1 MMIEQALSPE
11 QALAEIYRLTP
22 QMKVYDQFISD
33 LRWLPYTMFFHP
45 SNFRSS
51 VVNTDALGFR
61 LSPWS
66 GRNVSTAELP
76 VDGRPVNLLVGGSNV
91 LGTGALTDAGTTSAY
106 LSELTGEPWLN
117 FGARGYNAL
126 QEAML
131 FMMHRHRLR
140 NVKHVVVLSGM
151 NTLTLEGLPD
161 ELATDHGRY
170 YYSYEYAHYMGLYSA
185 DLLEAAAEKSGWLE
199 GFKNWLSNVN
209 AGHASAASVVLDDRD
224 SSTEERVVRAATEIV
239 NALELWTRLLANTDT
254 KLTFLLQPLSQWTR
268 DSLSP
273 SEKEIFNAIDSCPNN
288 FWRLFGKI
296 LAKEVHAPFVSE
308 IAKGC
313 AQLNVD
319 FDDMNALLARSPRL
333 HDDLFVDRVHCN
345 NDGYL
350 EIARQIQ
357 SCCLQ
362 KPLHQHQDHTR

>member
-1 MMIEQALSPE
+1 MNEQELTPE

-22 QMKVYDQFISD
+22 QMKVYDKFISD

-45 SNFRSS
+45 ANFCSP

-61 LSPWS
+61 MSPHQ

-76 VDGRPVNLLVGGSNV
+76 ADQPVNLLVGGSNV
-91 LGTGALTDAGTTSAY
+91 VGTGALTDSGTTSAY

-131 FMMHRHRLR
+131 FMMHRHRFR
-140 NVKHVVVLSGM
+140 NIKQVVVLSGM

-161 ELATDHGRY
+161 ELATEHGRY

-185 DLLEAAAEKSGWLE
+185 DLRKAAEEKSGWL
-199 GFKNWLSNVN
+199 GGLKNWLS
-209 AGHASAASVVLDDRD
+209 ASDDHASAASMILDDRD
-224 SSTEERVVRAATEIV
+224 SSTEERVLRAAREIV
-239 NALELWTRLLANTDT
+239 DALELWKMLLATT
-254 KLTFLLQPLSQWTR
+254 GAKLTFLLQPLSQWTR

-273 SEKEIFNAIDSCPNN
+273 SEKKIFHAIDSCPNN

-296 LAKEVHAPFVSE
+296 LAKKVHEPFVKS
-308 IAKGC
+308 IANGC

-319 FDDMNALLARSPRL
+319 FDDMNALLSGSPNL
-333 HDDLFVDRVHCN
+333 HNDLFVDRVHCN

-357 SCCLQ
+357 NRCSQ
-362 KPLHQHQDHTR
+362 STTRK

>member
-1 MMIEQALSPE
+1 MQEQQLTPE
-11 QALAEIYRLTP
+11 QALAEIYRITP
-22 QMKVYDQFISD
+22 QMKVYDKFISD

-45 SNFRSS
+45 ANFRSP

-61 LSPWS
+61 LSPYE
-66 GRNVSTAELP
+66 GGNVSTAELS
-76 VDGRPVNLLVGGSNV
+76 VDQPVNLLVGGSNV
-91 LGTGALTDAGTTSAY
+91 LGTGAMTDAGTTSAY

-117 FGARGYNAL
+117 FGARGYNSL

-131 FMMHRHRLR
+131 FMMHRHRFR
-140 NVKHVVVLSGM
+140 SINKVIVLSGM

-185 DLLEAAAEKSGWLE
+185 DLRKAAEEKSDWLGE
-199 GFKNWLSNVN
+199 LKNWIKAS
-209 AGHASAASVVLDDRD
+209 GDHASAASVILDDRD
-224 SSTEERVVRAATEIV
+224 SNTEERVMRAAGEIV
-239 NALELWTRLLANTDT
+239 DALELWKRLLATTDAQ
-254 KLTFLLQPLSQWTR
+254 LTCLLQPLSQWTR

-273 SEKEIFNAIDSCPNN
+273 SEKEIFHAIDNCTNN

-296 LAKEVHAPFVSE
+296 LAKEVHEPFVRS
-308 IAKGC
+308 IAEGC
-313 AQLNVD
+313 ARLNVD
-319 FDDMNALLARSPRL
+319 FDDMNALLSRSPNL
-333 HDDLFVDRVHCN
+333 HNDLFVDRVHCN

-357 SCCLQ
+357 NRCYQST
-362 KPLHQHQDHTR
+362 TRK

>member
-1 MMIEQALSPE
+1 MQ
-11 QALAEIYRLTP
+11 
-22 QMKVYDQFISD
+22 VYDQFISD

-45 SNFRSS
+45 ANFRSA

-61 LSPWS
+61 MSPHQ

-76 VDGRPVNLLVGGSNV
+76 TDQPINLLVGGSNV

-106 LSELTGEPWLN
+106 LSALTGEPWLN
-117 FGARGYNAL
+117 FGARGYNSL

-131 FMMHRHRLR
+131 FMMHRDRLR
-140 NVKHVVVLSGM
+140 NVKRVVVLSGM

-185 DLLEAAAEKSGWLE
+185 DLRKGEGEKSGWLS
-199 GFKNWLSNVN
+199 GLKNLL
-209 AGHASAASVVLDDRD
+209 GTPEEHASAAGVILDDQA
-224 SSTEERVVRAATEIV
+224 SSTPERLARAAHEIIK
-239 NALELWTRLLANTDT
+239 ALELWKTLLAPTHAT
-254 KLTFLLQPLSQWTR
+254 LTFLLQPLSQWTR
-268 DSLSP
+268 DSLSAH
-273 SEKEIFNAIDSCPNN
+273 EQKIFHAIDSCPNN

-296 LAKEVHAPFVSE
+296 LAKEVHAPFVQA

-313 AQLNVD
+313 DKLQVE
-319 FDDMNALLARSPRL
+319 FDDMNRLLSVSPNL
-333 HDDLFVDRVHCN
+333 HNELFVDRVHCHN
-345 NDGYL
+345 EGYL

-357 SCCLQ
+357 NRCL
-362 KPLHQHQDHTR
+362 